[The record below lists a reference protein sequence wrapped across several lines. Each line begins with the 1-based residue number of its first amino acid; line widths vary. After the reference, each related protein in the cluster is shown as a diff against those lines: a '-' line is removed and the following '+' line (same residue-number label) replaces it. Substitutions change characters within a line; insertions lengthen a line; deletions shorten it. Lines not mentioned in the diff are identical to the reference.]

1 VNQLAEW
8 LSGGSPAQLFVHG
21 QSDADRALVLAR
33 PQDIVCVSD
42 EVDPAYLAYL
52 ADLGLGPRRGH
63 VVAASRFGPP
73 VPADRALWARLAG
86 SADALRELA
95 ELLRR
100 NGVTRLHPYSASGGE
115 HSLAAA
121 LEVAADVEVRVA
133 APDPATAA
141 YAGQK
146 HHIRAKAIELG
157 VPVASGEVVT
167 LPKAGGRRRGDYDAL
182 RAAVERHLRPTGR
195 AIIRGARGVAGAS
208 TFVVGGRGEDVDG
221 LLRRLGQRDDNRI
234 YLVEQLVPAIVS
246 PHVQLHVAPGR
257 GPIVCVGV
265 TDQRWERP
273 FVHGGNI
280 YPSTGRSVQ
289 AMLDWSERLA
299 RWLQGEGYTGL
310 LGLDFVEY
318 ADPETAE
325 VRTILAELHPG
336 MDGATYPLA
345 IQQRLNGVQR
355 EWGRPE
361 SAAFVSGTLELR
373 PMTFARFRRAGDPFL
388 YSPRTGSGIV
398 PYHVSRLAQGR
409 CGVVMLGGSR
419 DEVLRAYGELQT
431 WCRREDREG

>member
-1 VNQLAEW
+1 MPELAEW

-21 QSDADRALVLAR
+21 HTHADRALVLAR
-33 PQDIVCVSD
+33 PQDIVCVPD
-42 EVDPAYLAYL
+42 EVDPSYLAYL
-52 ADLGLGPRRGH
+52 ADLGLGPRAGH

-73 VPADRALWARLAG
+73 APADRALWARLAG
-86 SADALRELA
+86 SADALRALA
-95 ELLRR
+95 DLLRR
-100 NGVTRLHPYSASGGE
+100 NGVTRLHPFATSGGE
-115 HSLAAA
+115 QSLAAA
-121 LEVAADVEVRVA
+121 REVAADTEVLVA
-133 APDPATAA
+133 AADPETAA
-141 YAGQK
+141 YARQK
-146 HHIRAKAIELG
+146 HHIRAKAMELG
-157 VPVASGEVVT
+157 VPVADGEVVT
-167 LPKAGGRRRGDYDAL
+167 LPKAGGRRRGDYDAV

-195 AIIRGARGVAGAS
+195 AIVRGARGVAGAS

-246 PHVQLHVAPGR
+246 PHVQLHVAADG
-257 GPIVCVGV
+257 GPIVCVGI

-318 ADPETAE
+318 AEPDSGEL
-325 VRTILAELHPG
+325 RTILAELHPR

-345 IQQRLNGVQR
+345 IQQRLNAVQR

-373 PMTFARFRRAGDPFL
+373 PMSFARFRRVAEAFL
-388 YSPRTGSGIV
+388 YSPRTGAGIV
-398 PYHVSRLAQGR
+398 PYHVSRLAEGR

-431 WCRREDREG
+431 WCRRAER